1 MPGKG
6 NNKSTRSKR
15 GQYELVQTTVM
26 EFTPTAQP
34 ELPDGIEWHALTIEY
49 WKSLGEQPTMQSL
62 TRTQWLTA
70 IATLAVPYNELM
82 MKAEGGVSTLR
93 SSEVLTA
100 NSKEFLISPKSVSAA
115 KIELLTGAEIQQR
128 LEANMPKAPTRALQ
142 RSSAYDQPRIEE

>member
-15 GQYELVQTTVM
+15 GQYEVVQTTVM

-34 ELPDGIEWHALTIEY
+34 ELPDNIEWHELTIEY
-49 WKSLGEQPTMQSL
+49 WRALGEQPTMQNL
-62 TRTQWLTA
+62 TSAQWYTA
-70 IATLAVPYNELM
+70 IATLAVPFNELM
-82 MKAEGGVSTLR
+82 MKAESGVSTLR

-100 NSKEFLISPKSVSAA
+100 NSKEFIVSPKSVTSA

-128 LEANMPKAPTRALQ
+128 LEANKPKAPTRAVQ
-142 RSSAYDQPRIEE
+142 RSSAYDQLRIEE